1 LEWYLIALTPV
12 NEIAISLPFKIDSF
26 GTISATVNQSKIWQ
40 DRVRSVIGTALGER
54 VYRPGF
60 GCDAANKIYETEEYL
75 MGTIEQDI
83 KTAFQKF
90 LPLLS
95 LDSIEVSLEDFTRT
109 IFAEVT
115 YSTSASAQYLIK
127 VGIASIDGTN
137 TLQEDILWQTR

>member
-1 LEWYLIALTPV
+1 MSLIPV
-12 NEIAISLPFKIDSF
+12 NEIAISLPFKVDSF
-26 GTISATVNQSKIWQ
+26 GTISATVNQGKIWQ

-60 GCDAANKIYETEEYL
+60 GCDAANKIYESEEYL
-75 MGTIEQDI
+75 MGTVEQDI
-83 KTAFQKF
+83 RNAFQRF

-95 LDSIEVSLEDFTRT
+95 LDSVEVTLEDETRT

-115 YSTSASAQYLIK
+115 YATASSAQYLIQ

-137 TLQEDILWQTR
+137 TLQEDILWQNQ

>member
-1 LEWYLIALTPV
+1 MTLVPV
-12 NEIAISLPFKIDSF
+12 NEIAIALPFKVDSF
-26 GTISATVNQSKIWQ
+26 GTINATVSQTKIWQ

-95 LDSIEVSLEDFTRT
+95 LESVDVTLEEATRT

-115 YSTSASAQYLIK
+115 YSTSDSAQYLIK